1 MSSSSSRRHITR
13 STNPIHGR
21 SHREPSSASHSNNT
35 PDEQISDDSVIE
47 SDDESMGTVEGYNS
61 SIRTRRTNKNN
72 IIYHQSD
79 EEEDML
85 EEEEEEEEVEVEED
99 EELEEGLITREEV
112 DFDNE
117 GEEESSEEVEE
128 EEEDEGQSDY
138 EEVVTKKSSRGVKN
152 LHQLK
157 QTSLQT
163 TLVVVA
169 LQEKEG
175 GKDAINIRRV
185 LTKRQ
190 RAKLDDNY
198 EEDLLELPMEEEIAL
213 KKSEIAR
220 KRKHQ
225 SIQRAE
231 QDKMD
236 TINRLLK
243 KQATRKRKADQDE
256 NDSASN
262 TTASATLT
270 LPSNSIHYVKSV
282 DGSTLSI
289 PIGVEIPIKFEKGPK
304 YPPPIPSCSLS
315 GCDKPKKYRNVK
327 KFEEFACSM
336 EHLKLLSS

>member
-1 MSSSSSRRHITR
+1 MSSSSSRRHSTR

-47 SDDESMGTVEGYNS
+47 SDDD
-61 SIRTRRTNKNN
+61 
-72 IIYHQSD
+72 D

-85 EEEEEEEEVEVEED
+85 ELEEEEEEVEVEED
-99 EELEEGLITREEV
+99 EELEEGLIMREEV

-152 LHQLK
+152 LYQLK

-175 GKDAINIRRV
+175 GEDAINIRRV

-198 EEDLLELPMEEEIAL
+198 EEDLLELPMA
-213 KKSEIAR
+213 
-220 KRKHQ
+220 
-225 SIQRAE
+225 
-231 QDKMD
+231 
-236 TINRLLK
+236 
-243 KQATRKRKADQDE
+243 
-256 NDSASN
+256 
-262 TTASATLT
+262 TASATLT

>member
-1 MSSSSSRRHITR
+1 MSSSSSRRHSTR

-21 SHREPSSASHSNNT
+21 NHREPSSASHSNNT

-47 SDDESMGTVEGYNS
+47 SDDESMG
-61 SIRTRRTNKNN
+61 IA
-72 IIYHQSD
+72 
-79 EEEDML
+79 EDML
-85 EEEEEEEEVEVEED
+85 ELEEEEEEVEVEED
-99 EELEEGLITREEV
+99 EELEEGLIMREEV

-152 LHQLK
+152 LYQLK

-175 GKDAINIRRV
+175 GEDAINIRRV

-231 QDKMD
+231 QDK
-236 TINRLLK
+236 
-243 KQATRKRKADQDE
+243 
-256 NDSASN
+256 
-262 TTASATLT
+262 
-270 LPSNSIHYVKSV
+270 
-282 DGSTLSI
+282 
-289 PIGVEIPIKFEKGPK
+289 IPIKFEKGPK

>member
-61 SIRTRRTNKNN
+61 K
-72 IIYHQSD
+72 
-79 EEEDML
+79 
-85 EEEEEEEEVEVEED
+85 
-99 EELEEGLITREEV
+99 
-112 DFDNE
+112 
-117 GEEESSEEVEE
+117 
-128 EEEDEGQSDY
+128 
-138 EEVVTKKSSRGVKN
+138 
-152 LHQLK
+152 
-157 QTSLQT
+157 
-163 TLVVVA
+163 
-169 LQEKEG
+169 
-175 GKDAINIRRV
+175 
-185 LTKRQ
+185 
-190 RAKLDDNY
+190 
-198 EEDLLELPMEEEIAL
+198 EEIAL